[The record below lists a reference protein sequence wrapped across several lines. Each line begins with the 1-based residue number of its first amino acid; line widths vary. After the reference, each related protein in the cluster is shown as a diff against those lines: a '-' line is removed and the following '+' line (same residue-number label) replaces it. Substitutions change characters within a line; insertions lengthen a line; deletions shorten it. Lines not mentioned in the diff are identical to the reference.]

1 MYKKSS
7 WSKKEFFFGIYEI
20 LTDTSYDFFFGPQIR
35 VQGEVKDDKVYSD
48 FYINGISPSKVQQFF
63 RLCPRDVSV
72 SVRINVIVISI
83 ASVG

>member
-1 MYKKSS
+1 MTY
-7 WSKKEFFFGIYEI
+7 
-20 LTDTSYDFFFGPQIR
+20 LFGPQIR

-48 FYINGISPSKVQQFF
+48 LYMNGISPSKVQQFF
-63 RLCPRDVSV
+63 RLCSRDVSV